1 LARNEIE
8 KGKFR
13 EQTVAEAMPKVAKM
27 LLKAQDE
34 AREKK
39 QELELSVL
47 SAETNWTCRIVERQA
62 ADAITAQALDDI
74 ENEDEEMS

>member
-1 LARNEIE
+1 
-8 KGKFR
+8 
-13 EQTVAEAMPKVAKM
+13 MPKVAKM

-39 QELELSVL
+39 QELELLVL
-47 SAETNWTCRIVERQA
+47 SAETNWTSRIVDRRQ
-62 ADAITAQALDDI
+62 ADAITAQALEEI

>member
-13 EQTVAEAMPKVAKM
+13 EQTCAEAMPKIAKM

-39 QELELSVL
+39 QELELVVL
-47 SAETNWTCRIVERQA
+47 SSETNWTSRIVERAQ
-62 ADAITAQALDDI
+62 ADAITHQAQNEI

>member
-1 LARNEIE
+1 
-8 KGKFR
+8 
-13 EQTVAEAMPKVAKM
+13 M

-47 SAETNWTCRIVERQA
+47 SAETNWTCRIVERQVT
-62 ADAITAQALDDI
+62 DAITAQALEDI

>member
-1 LARNEIE
+1 
-8 KGKFR
+8 
-13 EQTVAEAMPKVAKM
+13 MPKVAKM

-47 SAETNWTCRIVERQA
+47 SAETNWTSRIVDRRQ
-62 ADAITAQALDDI
+62 ADAITAQALGEI